1 MRNWLSIL
9 LLLLLTTATQADE
22 LQPVVFT
29 DQWGH
34 EQRLTSNTELII
46 FSHHKDGSAW
56 VKQALQALEISSMD
70 DHHWLYVANIAGMPT
85 LITKL
90 FAIPKMR
97 DYAFPI
103 ALVTDNTVV
112 EAWPK
117 KDDFVAIYSLNNLAI
132 ESVEYFNSA
141 DAVRLYLES
150 K

>member
-9 LLLLLTTATQADE
+9 LLLFLTTATQADE
-22 LQPVVFT
+22 LQSVVLA
-29 DQWGH
+29 DQWGN
-34 EQRLTSNTELII
+34 EQRLSSDTEQLI
-46 FSHHKDGSAW
+46 FSNHKDGSAW
-56 VKQALQALEISSMD
+56 VKQSLQALDVSDMD
-70 DHHWLYVANIAGMPT
+70 ERHWLYVANIASMPK

-103 ALVTDNTVV
+103 ALARDKTIV

-117 KDDFVAIYSLNNLAI
+117 KDGFVAIYSLNNLAI

-141 DAVRLYLES
+141 DAVRVYLES